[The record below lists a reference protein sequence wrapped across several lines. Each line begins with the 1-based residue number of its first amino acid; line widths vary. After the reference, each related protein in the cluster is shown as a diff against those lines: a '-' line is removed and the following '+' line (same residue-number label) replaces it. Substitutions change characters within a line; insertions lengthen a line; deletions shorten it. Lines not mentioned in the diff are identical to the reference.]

1 MRNLFLSFL
10 FLNAS
15 LMLTGAQCADL
26 AATDTGSADVTIVR
40 GEEEPVRLVHDP
52 LLSQVALSPPAEGF
66 MQLTFTYQD
75 PLVYITLDVNG
86 NALEEGQQVD
96 IPLTELTNEDANI
109 DVEWESV
116 QYSSAL
122 DNAEGYLSYEVLYH
136 DDNNGEVRVSFDVL
150 LHPTTATDEEPINIS
165 GFVEGVAGD
174 PVNL

>member
-1 MRNLFLSFL
+1 MKNIFRSIL
-10 FLNAS
+10 FLNAA
-15 LMLTGAQCADL
+15 LILTGAQCADL
-26 AATDTGSADVTIVR
+26 ASTDTGNADVTIVR
-40 GEEEPVRLVHDP
+40 GEDEPVRLVHDP

-86 NALEEGQQVD
+86 NALQEGQQVD
-96 IPLTELTNEDANI
+96 LPLAELTNEDANI
-109 DVEWESV
+109 DVEWEAV

-122 DNAEGYLSYEVLYH
+122 ENAEGYLSYEVLYY
-136 DDNNGEVRVSFDVL
+136 DDNNGDVRVSFDVL
-150 LHPTTATDEEPINIS
+150 LHPTTDTSAEPINIS